1 MKKLI
6 LFSLGLSLSAMTL
19 TSQAQT
25 KSTDVKFGIKAGAN
39 LMHGGQ
45 FNVLGAYY
53 PSSYVPGF
61 QVGAFMDFPLS
72 SQVSLAPEVMY
83 SQKGAKFTGT
93 VGTNTGEVKTKIGY
107 IDVPV
112 LLKFNASP
120 QFNVVVGPQA
130 SFLVNH
136 ETTTSANGA
145 IVGTNDDTKDLNKSL
160 VGGVVGVG
168 YKINP
173 NIGLNARYMMDFQK
187 VAKDVT
193 QQDKAKYSGF
203 ALSVG
208 YTF

>member
-1 MKKLI
+1 MKRII

-45 FNVLGAYY
+45 FNAGTYY
-53 PSSYVPGF
+53 PASYVPGF

-72 SQVSLAPEVMY
+72 SQVALAPEVMY
-83 SQKGAKFTGT
+83 SQKGAKYTATIGA
-93 VGTNTGEVKTKIGY
+93 NTGEVKSKIGY

-112 LLKFNASP
+112 LLKFNATP
-120 QFNVVVGPQA
+120 QFNFVIGPQA
-130 SFLVNH
+130 SFLVGQ

-145 IVGTNDDTKDLNKSL
+145 IVNTSDDTKDFNKSL

-173 NIGLNARYMMDFQK
+173 NIGLNARYMMDFQQA
-187 VAKDVT
+187 AKEST
-193 QQDKAKYSGF
+193 NQDKAKFSGF